1 MSDNLKINEL
11 RTKTEMLSQTRFL
24 ICFETSSIPNVSFDI
39 AMEMSSFAIE
49 SWVEV
54 FNGVEVLLPSLNSG

>member
-1 MSDNLKINEL
+1 MSNH
-11 RTKTEMLSQTRFL
+11 TKFL

-49 SWVEV
+49 SWAEAFNSVED
-54 FNGVEVLLPSLNSG
+54 LLLSLNSV

>member
-1 MSDNLKINEL
+1 MSDNLRINEP
-11 RTKTEMLSQTRFL
+11 RTRKEMLSHTKFL

-39 AMEMSSFAIE
+39 AMEISSFAIE

-54 FNGVEVLLPSLNSG
+54 FNDVAGLLPSLNSG